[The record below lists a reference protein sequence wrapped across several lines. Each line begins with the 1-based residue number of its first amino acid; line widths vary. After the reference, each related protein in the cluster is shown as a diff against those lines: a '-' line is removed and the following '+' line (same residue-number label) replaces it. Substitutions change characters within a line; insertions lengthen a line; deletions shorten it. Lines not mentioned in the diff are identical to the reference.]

1 MSTSGQK
8 SRDGIATVLAAPW
21 AFGFQSGF
29 FFGSSSKCYSKH
41 LRVSITWC
49 HLNCPRSQSLSLQS
63 GGHWGRPTNC
73 SLRFPQ
79 PASKAEAIV
88 PFRGG
93 PLICGSAYRDGINT
107 FFSWTS
113 FISWSSQIP
122 IDCKRVVAS
131 ALSACLSQRMLT
143 MTSLDICIPRTALF
157 LGGQM
162 YMCSMNIW
170 TENILSC

>member
-1 MSTSGQK
+1 M
-8 SRDGIATVLAAPW
+8 
-21 AFGFQSGF
+21 
-29 FFGSSSKCYSKH
+29 
-41 LRVSITWC
+41 
-49 HLNCPRSQSLSLQS
+49 
-63 GGHWGRPTNC
+63 
-73 SLRFPQ
+73 
-79 PASKAEAIV
+79 

-157 LGGQM
+157 LGGA
-162 YMCSMNIW
+162 NLHVLH
-170 TENILSC
+170 EHLD